1 MSANKESYDQLLVI
15 FGASGDLTSR
25 KLLPAFSELFSR
37 GLLPDRFAILGA
49 ARSDFSDISFR
60 RSRRQVLKGD
70 RAGRISRKSLLPAF
84 RSGRSEGLPKAC
96 EAYRPTQG
104 GIASAGSDTLLS
116 GHAALHVS
124 GDRAGSSRK
133 RTECTGRGRRMAPDH
148 RRKTVRQRSGDG
160 AQTERTAPRN
170 IRRARDIPDRP
181 LSGEGNR
188 PKHSG
193 TAFFERNL
201 RAAVEPELHRPG
213 GNTGYRNPRRGKP
226 GKILRRS
233 RRHARHGTES
243 SDAAH
248 GLCRYGSAAVF
259 EPEPMRDEI
268 VKVFRSLRPY
278 TAQRMDRDIVRA
290 PIPGDTARKRTFR
303 RTRRPRRSSR

>member
-1 MSANKESYDQLLVI
+1 
-15 FGASGDLTSR
+15 
-25 KLLPAFSELFSR
+25 
-37 GLLPDRFAILGA
+37 
-49 ARSDFSDISFR
+49 
-60 RSRRQVLKGD
+60 
-70 RAGRISRKSLLPAF
+70 
-84 RSGRSEGLPKAC
+84 
-96 EAYRPTQG
+96 
-104 GIASAGSDTLLS
+104 
-116 GHAALHVS
+116 
-124 GDRAGSSRK
+124 
-133 RTECTGRGRRMAPDH
+133 MAPDH

-213 GNTGYRNPRRGKP
+213 GNTGYRNPRRRKP

-248 GLCRYGSAAVF
+248 GLCRYGSARRVRAGTHAGRDRQGLPLAASLYGAADGSRHRAGAIPGIPRGKGRFAGLDDRDVR
-259 EPEPMRDEI
+259 RDEI
-268 VKVFRSLRPY
+268 LHR
-278 TAQRMDRDIVRA
+278 
-290 PIPGDTARKRTFR
+290 
-303 RTRRPRRSSR
+303 